1 MKGSKNTF
9 MIIFGILLTIVG
21 ILIIY
26 FNISYSPIRNNF
38 ENDYKLLIER
48 SAGKKEYFKI
58 EDFEYFPLPIQK
70 YIANNGFLG
79 KEKMDYAY
87 MEYSDVDFAQS
98 PEKRIKINYSQYN
111 FTNKANRIAMIKS
124 SIFGIPF
131 EGYDY
136 YINGQGGMKGILA
149 KMVTLFYEKGKEMDK
164 GALCTYL
171 SECLFIPSSII
182 YNDRISFEEID
193 PYNVRASI
201 DDNGTSVSGI
211 FSFNENYEITRF
223 YTEDRPAVKDD
234 GSIDYVPWSANILSY
249 KKYKDGI
256 NMASHV
262 QIIWHYPKEDFLYF
276 DGHVDKLIY
285 KSELPA

>member
-1 MKGSKNTF
+1 MKGSKNFF

-26 FNISYSPIRNNF
+26 FNISYSAIRNNF
-38 ENDYKLLIER
+38 KNDYKLLSER
-48 SAGKKEYFKI
+48 SADKKEYFKS
-58 EDFEYFPLPIQK
+58 EDFENFPLPIQK
-70 YIANNGFLG
+70 YIANNGFIG
-79 KEKMDYAY
+79 KEKMDYVY
-87 MEYSDVDFAQS
+87 MEYSDVDFAQN
-98 PEKRIKINYSQYN
+98 PEKRIKIDYSQYN
-111 FTNKANRIAMIKS
+111 FANRANRIAMINS

-136 YINGQGGMKGILA
+136 YINGQGGMKGMLA
-149 KMVTLFYEKGKEMDK
+149 KMVTLFHEKGKEMDK

-171 SECLFIPSSII
+171 SECLFVPSSII
-182 YNDRISFEEID
+182 YNERLSFEEID

-201 DDNGTSVSGI
+201 DDNGTKVSGI
-211 FSFNENYEITRF
+211 FSFNEDYEITSF
-223 YTEDRPAVKDD
+223 YTEDRPAIKDD
-234 GSIDYVPWSANILSY
+234 GNIDYIPWSANILSY
-249 KKYKDGI
+249 KKYKNGI

-285 KSELPA
+285 K